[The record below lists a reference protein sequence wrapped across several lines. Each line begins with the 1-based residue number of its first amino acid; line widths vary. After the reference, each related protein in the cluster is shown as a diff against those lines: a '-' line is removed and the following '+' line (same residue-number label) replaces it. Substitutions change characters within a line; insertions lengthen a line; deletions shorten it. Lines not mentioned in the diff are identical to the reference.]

1 MEQLKTEKLTE
12 FGQTEFKEE
21 TKGLKTLKLFKKNNS
36 QGLKLISPAKIKL
49 KTSSTQSSTAK
60 NKKVVATERNNPCQN
75 LECQSTVDNE
85 ETSRDNPC
93 ESCSMNEEFILLLQK
108 EIKRL
113 QNITNDLS
121 YQLIMNGQKPQIKES
136 ERAPI
141 DLSINPLRRREQRS
155 KLSDNR
161 TIPSKILDRA
171 KTGSSCENVSNT
183 STQADVARPSS
194 GFRIRDQ
201 NGISKYSTVD
211 LSKEEAPAIAVD
223 KGPNKVEKYKQE
235 IDFVKKI
242 GKESVKAIGK
252 PQFKEKPLIK
262 KLSIGKKSKNKNN
275 LMLPPLEQQEGD
287 G

>member
-1 MEQLKTEKLTE
+1 
-12 FGQTEFKEE
+12 
-21 TKGLKTLKLFKKNNS
+21 
-36 QGLKLISPAKIKL
+36 
-49 KTSSTQSSTAK
+49 
-60 NKKVVATERNNPCQN
+60 
-75 LECQSTVDNE
+75 
-85 ETSRDNPC
+85 
-93 ESCSMNEEFILLLQK
+93 MNEEFILLLQK

-171 KTGSSCENVSNT
+171 KTSSSGENVSNT

-262 KLSIGKKSKNKNN
+262 KLSIGKKGKNKNN